1 MFRYRKR
8 IFYLA
13 QLRLCATTYLRMIN
27 LQAESLHD
35 PFDPRKASAGNFII
49 GMRAVSQFRQFKSVP
64 RVTELQD

>member
-1 MFRYRKR
+1 
-8 IFYLA
+8 
-13 QLRLCATTYLRMIN
+13 MIN

-49 GMRAVSQFRQFKSVP
+49 GMRAVSHFRQFKSVP